1 MDVNDI
7 KEKIIVIGITALVFL
22 PIRLLVSQYL
32 AEHWLGNLGIAT
44 LISIMLIVLI
54 KKDKLGTL
62 GNIFKNQLVKSLW
75 GRSAKIIV
83 LTLVLFTCYFGTT
96 ILLIDRGNTLYYDD
110 KEVLFQSIS
119 NNEIES
125 LRLSGPQIKDNIF
138 GLPQIQY
145 ADYLFSI
152 SYAML
157 NDAMGGMLIN
167 LHLILFVEQVE
178 LLGLFWFYRK
188 IFRPKQPITA

>member
-7 KEKIIVIGITALVFL
+7 KEKLIVLGITASVFL
-22 PIRLLVSQYL
+22 PIRLLASQYL
-32 AEHWLGNLGIAT
+32 TEHWLGNLGIAT
-44 LISIMLIVLI
+44 LISVMLIVLI
-54 KKDKLGTL
+54 KKDRLGVL
-62 GNIFKNQLVKSLW
+62 GNIFKNQLAKALW

-83 LTLVLFTCYFGTT
+83 LTLILFTCYFGTT

-110 KEVLFQSIS
+110 KEVLFQSIL

-125 LRLSGPQIKDNIF
+125 LRLNGPQIKDGIF
-138 GLPQIQY
+138 GLSQIQY
-145 ADYLFSI
+145 TDYLFSI

-157 NDAMGGMLIN
+157 NDVMGGMLVN

-188 IFRPKQPITA
+188 IFRPKQPVIA